1 MPDDPNPERTK
12 LDDKWCE
19 MVAGSVVD
27 ELLVAN
33 LISAGQAD
41 WARRIVSQDI
51 FVKLVSG
58 VRPPNVGAEERH
70 PAWR

>member
-1 MPDDPNPERTK
+1 MNDDPNPERTK

-19 MVAGSVVD
+19 TVAGSVVD

-33 LISAGQAD
+33 LIQPQQAD

-51 FVKLVSG
+51 FIKLVSG
-58 VRPPNVGAEERH
+58 VRPPNVDPTERH